1 MMNKILEKFKKIF
14 CYIHVLCYNVK
25 NKEDS

>member
-1 MMNKILEKFKKIF
+1 MMNKISEKIKKLF
-14 CYIHVLCYNVK
+14 CYIHILCYNVK